1 MTGPDRRLRRRIYNT
16 LAGLASVVVAVIYVA
31 SLGVKRMPLDDPDL
45 NRQLTNIPDKVA
57 TQVEIYRFDVSG
69 KLNHKLNADRAE
81 YFYSEFQAGPGSQSP
96 ENLQA
101 TPVEGALMD
110 FETDTT
116 EFGLNTDGNVSASA
130 NREFV
135 QLENPGIEFFREN
148 QGSIRGQSLRGYLLP
163 SRHTVEMTG
172 DVMINDSKSESFL
185 YSDTLTINTLQKQ
198 AYTHDPVKLM
208 SPNATTTA
216 KGLQG
221 NLIQE
226 RWQFLG
232 EVRSTINP
240 Q

>member
-16 LAGLASVVVAVIYVA
+16 LAGLASVIVAVIYVA
-31 SLGVKRMPLDDPDL
+31 SLGIKRIPTDDPDL
-45 NRQLTNIPDKVA
+45 YRQLTNTPDKVA
-57 TQVEIYRFDVSG
+57 TQVEIYRFDENG
-69 KLNHKLNADRAE
+69 NLNHRLNADRAE
-81 YFYSEFQAGPGSQSP
+81 YFLSQRQAGLNDQSP
-96 ENLQA
+96 ENTPA
-101 TPVEGALMD
+101 IPVERVPMD
-110 FETDTT
+110 FETDAA
-116 EFGLNTDGNVSASA
+116 EFGLNVDENLSASA
-130 NREFV
+130 NREFI
-135 QLENPGIEFFREN
+135 LLANPGIEFFREN
-148 QGSIRGQSLRGYLLP
+148 QGSIHGQSLRGYLLP
-163 SRHTVEMTG
+163 SSNTVEMTG

-198 AYTHDPVKLM
+198 AYTHDPVKLL